1 MSRTL
6 RPGDT
11 VDRYTV
17 EALLG
22 EGGMASVYAVRHN
35 TLGSQHALKLLK
47 VANDAIRDRL
57 VSEGKVQASLR
68 HPNIVAVTDVL
79 MVDGQPGLLMER
91 IDGPGL
97 DQWLGENRPDL
108 EDALKLF
115 RGILAGVSRAH
126 RAGLV
131 HRDLKPGNV
140 LLDSADGMVIPK
152 VADFGLAKILAD
164 DGDHSKTRAG
174 SAMGTPQFM
183 APEQIRSAKDVDPR
197 ADIFALG
204 CILYVL
210 VCGSLPFDDADLLAL
225 YNKIASGRYQP
236 PEAVVPGL
244 DPAVAAAIHA
254 CLQVDRENRPR
265 DCDALRALLYHSDD
279 TLAGGVKLSRGGDLR
294 PLPRFIPLVAGE
306 TRLPTAMERKTTVR
320 GATRT
325 PAPVSAGPSTFTLGA
340 VAVGGVGA
348 LGALIVLLGIG
359 VWWVGFR
366 EPSAQSAAPDAAATT
381 EPPVAAAVEIAIAT
395 DPPVAPE
402 SPGVEGAKREAAT
415 KPPPAE
421 RPPPGPKPGPVS
433 KPKPVAAETGELV
446 ARGTFASLKA
456 ERGGKSWPPGSLPAG
471 SYTIRYQFEGRSEQ
485 TLQDVEVTAGHTTVV
500 KCEASLSMC
509 VKQ

>member
-6 RPGDT
+6 RAGET

-35 TLGSQHALKLLK
+35 TLGSHHALKLLK

-79 MVDGQPGLLMER
+79 IVDGQPGLLMER

-97 DQWLGENRPDL
+97 DQWLHENRPNL

-140 LLDSADGMVIPK
+140 LLDSADGLVIPK

-210 VCGSLPFDDADLLAL
+210 VCGCLPFDDEDLLAL

-244 DPAVAAAIHA
+244 DPAVASAIRA
-254 CLQVDRENRPR
+254 CLQVDREHRPR
-265 DCDALRALLYHSDD
+265 DCDALRALLYGSDD
-279 TLAGGVKLSRGGDLR
+279 PLAGGVKLSRGGDLR
-294 PLPRFIPLVAGE
+294 PLPRFVPLVAGE
-306 TRLPTAMERKTTVR
+306 TRLPTAMERKTTAR

-325 PAPVSAGPSTFTLGA
+325 PPPGSGGPSTFTLGA
-340 VAVGGVGA
+340 VAVGGIGA
-348 LGALIVLLGIG
+348 LGAGMVLLGLG
-359 VWWVGFR
+359 VWWFGFR
-366 EPSAQSAAPDAAATT
+366 EPEAVAAPSLPAPSLPAST
-381 EPPVAAAVEIAIAT
+381 PPPPMDVAASQ
-395 DPPVAPE
+395 PVPAPAPE
-402 SPGVEGAKREAAT
+402 APVPEPLAPEAPPTSAVKASASP
-415 KPPPAE
+415 
-421 RPPPGPKPGPVS
+421 
-433 KPKPVAAETGELV
+433 KPKPASVATGELV

-456 ERGGKSWPPGSLPAG
+456 ERGGKSWPPGPLPAG
-471 SYTIRYQFEGRSEQ
+471 TYTIRYQFEGRSEQ
-485 TLQDVEVTAGHTTVV
+485 SLPGVEVTAGNTTVV

>member
-22 EGGMASVYAVRHN
+22 EGGMASVYSVRHN

-97 DQWLGENRPDL
+97 DQWLGENRPDV

-140 LLDSADGMVIPK
+140 LLDSADGLVIPK

-210 VCGSLPFDDADLLAL
+210 VCGCLPFDDADLLAL

-244 DPAVAAAIHA
+244 DPAVASAIHA

-294 PLPRFIPLVAGE
+294 PLPRFVPLVAGE

-325 PAPVSAGPSTFTLGA
+325 PAHVSAGPSPLTLGA

-348 LGALIVLLGIG
+348 LVSLLALLALG

-366 EPSAQSAAPDAAATT
+366 EPAAMPAPAAPAVASPAEPPLAA
-381 EPPVAAAVEIAIAT
+381 PVAAAAPA
-395 DPPVAPE
+395 DPLPNPGSSPIEAPKPAVG
-402 SPGVEGAKREAAT
+402 S
-415 KPPPAE
+415 KPPSAAKPALVPKP
-421 RPPPGPKPGPVS
+421 RPPAV
-433 KPKPVAAETGELV
+433 ETGELV
-446 ARGTFASLKA
+446 ARGTYASLKA
-456 ERGGKSWPPGSLPAG
+456 ERGGKSWSPGSLPAG

-485 TLQDVEVTAGHTTVV
+485 TLQGVEVTAGHTTVV

>member
-1 MSRTL
+1 M
-6 RPGDT
+6 
-11 VDRYTV
+11 DRYTV

-35 TLGSQHALKLLK
+35 TLGSHHALKLLK

-79 MVDGQPGLLMER
+79 LVDGQPGLLMER

-97 DQWLGENRPDL
+97 DQWLHENRPCLD
-108 EDALKLF
+108 DALKLF

-140 LLDSADGMVIPK
+140 LLDTADGLVIPK
-152 VADFGLAKILAD
+152 VADFGLAKILTD
-164 DGDHSKTRAG
+164 EGDHSKTRAG

-210 VCGSLPFDDADLLAL
+210 VCGCLPFDDADLLAL
-225 YNKIASGRYQP
+225 YNKIAAGRYQP

-244 DPAVAAAIHA
+244 DPAVASAIRA
-254 CLQVDRENRPR
+254 CLQVNREDRPR
-265 DCDALRALLYHSDD
+265 DCDALRALLYTSDD
-279 TLAGGVKLSRGGDLR
+279 TLAGGVKLSQGGDLR
-294 PLPRFIPLVAGE
+294 PMPPFVPLVAGE
-306 TRLPTAMERKTTVR
+306 TRLPTAVERKAPAR
-320 GATRT
+320 AANRT
-325 PAPVSAGPSTFTLGA
+325 PPPGSGGPSTLTLGA
-340 VAVGGVGA
+340 VAVGGLGA
-348 LGALIVLLGIG
+348 LGALVALLALG

-366 EPSAQSAAPDAAATT
+366 EPVAVAVAASPAPAPPPAVPTAGL
-381 EPPVAAAVEIAIAT
+381 PPVAAPTPEVPAPE
-395 DPPVAPE
+395 VAPK
-402 SPGVEGAKREAAT
+402 SPAI
-415 KPPPAE
+415 
-421 RPPPGPKPGPVS
+421 PKP
-433 KPKPVAAETGELV
+433 KPKPVAVETGVLV
-446 ARGTFASLKA
+446 ARGTYASLKA
-456 ERGGKSWPPGSLPAG
+456 ERAGKSWPPGTLPAG

-485 TLQDVEVTAGHTTVV
+485 TLQGVDVTAGHTTVV
-500 KCEASLSMC
+500 KCEASLSLC